1 VTQIAPSDAVEAAD
15 PQSGPSAAAP
25 GPGSGLGD
33 PDLKLML
40 RVVSLADYGR
50 PIAMWAWSRS
60 CVPSSLAPIRREY
73 PATSAARIA
82 VRRRTEGICR
92 RRSTVLTKP
101 TPKSVPTLA
110 FSGLGRPQARLR
122 RRVAVSGGSPA
133 PAPRSARGG
142 VPVLFRTLCP
152 LHATA
157 ASTTPAAITAAT
169 HVRAA
174 IARIGSVRCWSLA
187 RWPLGAPGKRQY
199 DE

>member
-1 VTQIAPSDAVEAAD
+1 MTEDEYRQLALSLPEAAESSHMRHPD
-15 PQSGPSAAAP
+15 FRVRGKIFATLSPNQSRG
-25 GPGSGLGD
+25 
-33 PDLKLML
+33 
-40 RVVSLADYGR
+40 VVL
-50 PIAMWAWSRS
+50 
-60 CVPSSLAPIRREY
+60 LTREQQE
-73 PATSAARIA
+73 I
-82 VRRRTEGICR
+82 
-92 RRSTVLTKP
+92 LT
-101 TPKSVPTLA
+101 
-110 FSGLGRPQARLR
+110 
-122 RRVAVSGGSPA
+122 VSGGSPA

-187 RWPLGAPGKRQY
+187 RWPLGAPGKRQC